1 MAYFPT
7 YVGQDAAAVVPVI
20 RRIEVDAIREAL
32 EEGLNDFW
40 AMPSHA
46 AFLGLVYPLCGM
58 VLASAP
64 SYQNALQLLFPLA
77 SGFAL
82 VGPFA
87 AVGLYEMS
95 RRRELG
101 LEISWKYA
109 FNVLRSPSIP
119 SIAALGALL
128 LTIFAAWITAAQWL
142 YMALYGPTPPV
153 ALVDFL
159 QQVASTERGWLLVG
173 AGCFIGFCFAA
184 VTLAISVVSFPL
196 LLDRDAGALTAVAT
210 SIKTV
215 LKNPVPMALWGLI
228 VAAALLIGALP
239 FFIGLTLVVPFLAHA
254 TWHLYRKVI
263 VRDPARSTRLLEQ
276 KKRWANPLMTL

>member
-1 MAYFPT
+1 
-7 YVGQDAAAVVPVI
+7 
-20 RRIEVDAIREAL
+20 
-32 EEGLNDFW
+32 
-40 AMPSHA
+40 
-46 AFLGLVYPLCGM
+46 M
-58 VLASAP
+58 VLAYAP

-109 FNVLRSPSIP
+109 FNVLRSPSLP
-119 SIAALGALL
+119 SIVVLGSVL

-159 QQVASTERGWLLVG
+159 QQVASTERGWLLIGVG
-173 AGCFIGFCFAA
+173 CLIGFCFAA

-196 LLDRDAGALTAVAT
+196 LLDRDVSAIVAIAT

-215 LKNPVPMALWGLI
+215 WKNRIPMTLWGLI

-239 FFIGLTLVVPFLAHA
+239 FFMGLTLVVPVLGHA
-254 TWHLYRKVI
+254 TWHLYRKVV
-263 VRDPARSTRLLEQ
+263 VRDPVSERPAT
-276 KKRWANPLMTL
+276 

>member
-7 YVGQDAAAVVPVI
+7 YLTQGAAAAVPVI
-20 RRIEVDAIREAL
+20 RRIEVKAIREAL

-95 RRRELG
+95 RRRELR

-159 QQVASTERGWLLVG
+159 QQVASTERGWLLIAV
-173 AGCFIGFCFAA
+173 GCFIGFCFAA
-184 VTLAISVVSFPL
+184 GTLAISVVSFPL
-196 LLDRDAGALTAVAT
+196 LLDRDVGAIIAIAT

-215 LKNPVPMALWGLI
+215 RKNPILMTLWGLI
-228 VAAALLIGALP
+228 VAAALLIGSLP
-239 FFIGLTLVVPFLAHA
+239 FFMGLTVVVPVLGHA
-254 TWHLYRKVI
+254 TWHLYRRVI
-263 VRDPARSTRLLEQ
+263 VRDPV
-276 KKRWANPLMTL
+276 

>member
-7 YVGQDAAAVVPVI
+7 YIGQDAAAVVPVI

-32 EEGLNDFW
+32 KKGVSDFW

-46 AFLGLVYPLCGM
+46 AFLALVYPLCGM
-58 VLASAP
+58 VLVYAP

-82 VGPFA
+82 VGPFV

-95 RRRELG
+95 RRHELG

-109 FNVLRSPSIP
+109 FNVLRSPSLP
-119 SIAALGALL
+119 SIAALGSVL
-128 LTIFAAWITAAQWL
+128 LTIFAAWISAAQWL

-159 QQVASTERGWLLVG
+159 QQVASTERGWLLIG
-173 AGCFIGFCFAA
+173 AGCLIGFCFAA
-184 VTLAISVVSFPL
+184 GTLAISVVSFPL
-196 LLDRDAGALTAVAT
+196 LLDRRRRRDHSDRDFHQDSAEEPDSGDALGPHCGRGAADWLAAVLHGPPRRCAG
-210 SIKTV
+210 SRSRY
-215 LKNPVPMALWGLI
+215 LASLSQSNRSRSRLG
-228 VAAALLIGALP
+228 AAGYLNK
-239 FFIGLTLVVPFLAHA
+239 
-254 TWHLYRKVI
+254 R
-263 VRDPARSTRLLEQ
+263 RDGPIRS
-276 KKRWANPLMTL
+276 

>member
-1 MAYFPT
+1 MIRGRKGREGMKIMAYFHI
-7 YVGQDAAAVVPVI
+7 YFGQDAAGAAPVI
-20 RRIEVDAIREAL
+20 RKIEIKDIREAL

-58 VLASAP
+58 VLAYAP

-82 VGPFA
+82 VGPFV

-119 SIAALGALL
+119 SIVALGSLL
-128 LTIFAAWITAAQWL
+128 LTIFAAWIAASQSL
-142 YMALYGPTPPV
+142 YTALYGPTRP
-153 ALVDFL
+153 AAFVDFL
-159 QQVASTERGWLLVG
+159 QQVASTERGWLLIGV
-173 AGCFIGFCFAA
+173 GCFIGFCFAA
-184 VTLAISVVSFPL
+184 VTLTISVVSFPL
-196 LLDRDAGALTAVAT
+196 LLDRDVDALMAVAT
-210 SIKTV
+210 SMKTV
-215 LKNPVPMALWGLI
+215 RKNPIPMTLWGLI
-228 VAAALLIGALP
+228 VAAALMIGSLP
-239 FFIGLTLVVPFLAHA
+239 FFMGLTLVVPVLGHA

-263 VRDPARSTRLLEQ
+263 VRDPAPERP
-276 KKRWANPLMTL
+276 AI